1 METNQTFEVEKDKLF
16 EEERCESRLSQRSL
30 SPLSVGPIPV
40 PVPVQSSDHR

>member
-1 METNQTFEVEKDKLF
+1 MEINQTLEIDKDKF

-40 PVPVQSSDHR
+40 PVSVQSSDHR

>member
-1 METNQTFEVEKDKLF
+1 MESNQTLGTDKDKF
-16 EEERCESRLSQRSL
+16 EEERCDSRLSQRSL